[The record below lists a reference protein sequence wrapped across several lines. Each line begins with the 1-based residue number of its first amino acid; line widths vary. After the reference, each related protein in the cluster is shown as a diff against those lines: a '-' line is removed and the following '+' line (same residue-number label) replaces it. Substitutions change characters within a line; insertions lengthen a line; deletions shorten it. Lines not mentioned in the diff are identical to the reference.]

1 MMDVIYMGNTLAGRQ
16 DPEPA
21 RCLPRQAHVSR
32 RTHQAKINL
41 SRKLELGRTALDAPF
56 GTSCTSREPIWP
68 TVSCGRQPA
77 SANFSVDDADEG
89 AVWGGDQQVSDVALV
104 HPLAGGVEV
113 LVGSHGGWA
122 GLHHLG
128 GRGLLG
134 GADPVGLA
142 GSRPRCP

>member
-1 MMDVIYMGNTLAGRQ
+1 MTLPSRSTATPQG
-16 DPEPA
+16 P
-21 RCLPRQAHVSR
+21 PRVTWSHER
-32 RTHQAKINL
+32 RVMSPQLLAPCAVGVRTEVHACGLGEQ
-41 SRKLELGRTALDAPF
+41 RGCLGRTALDAPF

-89 AVWGGDQQVSDVALV
+89 AVWGGDKQVSDVALV
-104 HPLAGGVEV
+104 HPLAGGVGV

-134 GADPVGLA
+134 G
-142 GSRPRCP
+142 